1 MSQAEMF
8 EKLGAPLNNVRWS
21 WGSVRAS
28 DGAVFLRV
36 WQDGTEK
43 IEGKRYI
50 WISEV
55 NPAPELGANE
65 RLRHV
70 NLVQGGAA
78 CYLIMC
84 QAVDTK
90 AAPRAIQSFNNK
102 DVFET
107 GGIVKADGAYWLE
120 LKGRIPWTKSV
131 PMPESSL

>member
-8 EKLGAPLNNVRWS
+8 ERVGAPLNNVRWS

-55 NPAPELGANE
+55 NPASELGANE

-70 NLVQGGAA
+70 HLVQAGAA

-84 QAVDTK
+84 QAMDTK
-90 AAPRAIQSFNNK
+90 AAPRTVQSFNSK
-102 DVFET
+102 EVFET
-107 GGIVKADGAYWLE
+107 GDIEQADGAFYLE
-120 LKGRIPWTKSV
+120 LKGRIPWAMSRPATEASV
-131 PMPESSL
+131 